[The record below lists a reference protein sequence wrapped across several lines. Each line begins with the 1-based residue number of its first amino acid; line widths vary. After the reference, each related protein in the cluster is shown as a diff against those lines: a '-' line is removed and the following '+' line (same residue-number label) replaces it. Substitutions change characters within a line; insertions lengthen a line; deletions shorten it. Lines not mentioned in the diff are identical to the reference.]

1 VLDDRSGRFSLR
13 DNGGTEVIA
22 TRLLT
27 PAFCLREGRRVEAD
41 APILPRA
48 VAA

>member
-1 VLDDRSGRFSLR
+1 
-13 DNGGTEVIA
+13 VIA

-41 APILPRA
+41 ASILPRA